1 MFQRISTSLS
11 YLRPRT
17 LARTQKAV
25 DQLTAEARE
34 LRSLAKTLVDE
45 HRAVSAKNADW
56 TDVVREHLAA
66 IGEMRQAVSSLALR
80 ESQLR
85 AVLEA
90 DADLEPHYARL
101 DAVLD
106 EPRIMAHVT
115 EAVRRAQLQR
125 FPFPHIVVEN
135 LFPRDFYAAL
145 VRGIPPVQL
154 FEDKP
159 VNKQQLT
166 VPFALAPA
174 YGRRVWT
181 YMTDVVAE
189 RVISPNLLDKF
200 REPLSEWIAAN
211 WPQMSDNPLGPPM
224 ELHGSSGRIMLRR
237 RGYNIP
243 PHRDPKWG
251 FITCLIYLPRPGDL
265 ETWGTSL
272 YTVEG
277 DEEARGALP
286 HWIDGSQC
294 RLVAEVPFR
303 RNSALIFLNSTGA
316 HGATIPDDAEPADLE
331 RYAYQFRVGPTR
343 DAITE
348 LMKMLPEERRPVW
361 AGKVTD

>member
-25 DQLTAEARE
+25 DQLTIEARE
-34 LRSLAKTLVDE
+34 LRSLAETLVDE
-45 HRAVSAKNADW
+45 HRAVSA
-56 TDVVREHLAA
+56 HLAA
-66 IGEMRQAVSSLALR
+66 IGEMRQVVSSLALR

-90 DADLEPHYARL
+90 DADLDEHYNRL

-115 EAVRRAQLQR
+115 ESVRRAELQQ

-174 YGRRVWT
+174 YARRVWT

-189 RVISPNLLDKF
+189 RVICPNLLDKF

-251 FITCLIYLPRPGDL
+251 FITCLIYLPR
-265 ETWGTSL
+265 
-272 YTVEG
+272 
-277 DEEARGALP
+277 
-286 HWIDGSQC
+286 
-294 RLVAEVPFR
+294 
-303 RNSALIFLNSTGA
+303 
-316 HGATIPDDAEPADLE
+316 
-331 RYAYQFRVGPTR
+331 
-343 DAITE
+343 
-348 LMKMLPEERRPVW
+348 
-361 AGKVTD
+361 

>member
-1 MFQRISTSLS
+1 
-11 YLRPRT
+11 
-17 LARTQKAV
+17 
-25 DQLTAEARE
+25 
-34 LRSLAKTLVDE
+34 
-45 HRAVSAKNADW
+45 
-56 TDVVREHLAA
+56 
-66 IGEMRQAVSSLALR
+66 
-80 ESQLR
+80 
-85 AVLEA
+85 
-90 DADLEPHYARL
+90 
-101 DAVLD
+101 
-106 EPRIMAHVT
+106 
-115 EAVRRAQLQR
+115 
-125 FPFPHIVVEN
+125 
-135 LFPRDFYAAL
+135 
-145 VRGIPPVQL
+145 
-154 FEDKP
+154 
-159 VNKQQLT
+159 
-166 VPFALAPA
+166 
-174 YGRRVWT
+174 
-181 YMTDVVAE
+181 
-189 RVISPNLLDKF
+189 
-200 REPLSEWIAAN
+200 
-211 WPQMSDNPLGPPM
+211 MSVGDNPLGPPM

-251 FITCLIYLPRPGDL
+251 FITCLIYLPRSGDL

-272 YTVEG
+272 YTVDG